1 MVEKPQHDDRAPTR
15 EKYQK
20 GNAGGPV
27 FWQPWRAIRILFAR
41 FRPRRIMRS
50 RKPHNFATVPTRRFP
65 ITLSHAHGNVRSRLD
80 FRAPG
85 HRLGTGTRHRNTIG
99 NGCVQLWVYRVTSV
113 GLGNEAVSGLDHEQ
127 IERYLKSWTVLSKF
141 CYDIHGFERAA
152 SPSHAHYKRI
162 VYANFC
168 VQVGW
173 IPSRIS
179 M

>member
-80 FRAPG
+80 LRAPVTDRE
-85 HRLGTGTRHRNTIG
+85 HDRKRVR
-99 NGCVQLWVYRVTSV
+99 QLWVYRVTSV

-127 IERYLKSWTVLSKF
+127 IECYLKSWTVLSKF

-162 VYANFC
+162 VYANLC

-173 IPSRIS
+173 IPPRIY